1 MLLDASP
8 WKFAPRQQFPRP
20 FRPFRPYIGAVTQ
33 QPPYIRRISGCM
45 SGWVGN
51 SWWRKLLMNSLLSWD
66 FLGSS
71 SELPEAHDQHSTF
84 TQNIPKL
91 WFHDF
96 SLFQP
101 ISANGSPSGKPAGS
115 VRSSTNLDITTA
127 KTRRRQGH
135 ARPFINHCSKI
146 MDFDIS
152 RISPFS

>member
-20 FRPFRPYIGAVTQ
+20 FRPFRPFQALHWSSDATTSVYT
-33 QPPYIRRISGCM
+33 PYIWLYVWLSE
-45 SGWVGN
+45 
-51 SWWRKLLMNSLLSWD
+51 KLLMNSLLSWD

-71 SELPEAHDQHSTF
+71 SELPEAPDQHSTF

-135 ARPFINHCSKI
+135 ARPFINHCGKI